1 MKLTIDLKFFTYSVI
16 ASIVSL
22 SIISG
27 FAQKHI
33 HFAAVENEMGCF
45 FLSSSMAI
53 ICLFFHRHESAEFR
67 RVDGHRQRL
76 SAAVGV
82 EEAGHEK

>member
-1 MKLTIDLKFFTYSVI
+1 MKLTIDLKFFSYSVI
-16 ASIVSL
+16 AFLVSL

-53 ICLFFHRHESAEFR
+53 ICLFASFE
-67 RVDGHRQRL
+67 RV
-76 SAAVGV
+76 
-82 EEAGHEK
+82 KK